1 MEFDR
6 ILAKAEALSAER
18 PLRTSLSEKEIE
30 RIAQY
35 HYATVLAEDEEMRR
49 EGTGTEP
56 LFQDI
61 ARQLIDAG
69 AELTTQFHV
78 GAAPEYGLS
87 EREMQKYSA
96 DLETYI
102 GLAEHALARGDIS
115 SVREEIDEL
124 LNVFRINLDP
134 KSLAFRQLGM
144 AIPKED
150 VRAFRALEQQHKG
163 AVVETPKLP
172 SVGDESAAQG
182 ETIGA
187 AFKGWKKSKDPSPT
201 TLREFTYAIGRFVE
215 LHGDMLVEKI
225 TRKTVREFREAL
237 QQLPTRRAGDLR
249 KATLPELVEW
259 SSKHPDV
266 AKIAPATVNKLLGGV
281 QAVAVWA
288 RDNGFIPD
296 DVPWADPFSNMRLDE
311 PEPDRE
317 PWELAD
323 LRVLFRSAV
332 FTKGERPT
340 AGGGDAALWLPLLG
354 LVTGAR
360 LGELAPLTVADVTTD
375 ETIGIPT
382 IAIIEDAEK
391 GRRLK
396 TLSSRRVIP
405 VHPSLYNWGSSHS
418 LSK

>member
-49 EGTGTEP
+49 EGNWYER

-150 VRAFRALEQQHKG
+150 VRAFRAQ
-163 AVVETPKLP
+163 
-172 SVGDESAAQG
+172 
-182 ETIGA
+182 
-187 AFKGWKKSKDPSPT
+187 
-201 TLREFTYAIGRFVE
+201 
-215 LHGDMLVEKI
+215 
-225 TRKTVREFREAL
+225 
-237 QQLPTRRAGDLR
+237 
-249 KATLPELVEW
+249 
-259 SSKHPDV
+259 
-266 AKIAPATVNKLLGGV
+266 N
-281 QAVAVWA
+281 
-288 RDNGFIPD
+288 
-296 DVPWADPFSNMRLDE
+296 SN
-311 PEPDRE
+311 
-317 PWELAD
+317 
-323 LRVLFRSAV
+323 
-332 FTKGERPT
+332 TK
-340 AGGGDAALWLPLLG
+340 
-354 LVTGAR
+354 AR
-360 LGELAPLTVADVTTD
+360 L
-375 ETIGIPT
+375 
-382 IAIIEDAEK
+382 
-391 GRRLK
+391 
-396 TLSSRRVIP
+396 SR
-405 VHPSLYNWGSSHS
+405 HPNFPR
-418 LSK
+418 